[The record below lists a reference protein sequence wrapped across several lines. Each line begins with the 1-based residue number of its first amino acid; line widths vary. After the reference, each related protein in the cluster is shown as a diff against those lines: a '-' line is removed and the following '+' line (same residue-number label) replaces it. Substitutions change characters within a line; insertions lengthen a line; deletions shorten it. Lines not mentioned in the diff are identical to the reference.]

1 MMRGEL
7 LVAVVD
13 GQGGGMGRGL
23 VEAVKKKWPSLHVR
37 ALGTNSLATAAML
50 RAGADDGATGENA
63 VAFNAR
69 RADILLGPIGVL
81 TPNGLLGEVSPRM
94 AEAIGGSEAVK
105 ILLPSQ
111 RCSIRL
117 AVGES
122 QPLQFYLDQAESL
135 LGEELQKRGA
145 AAGRRSFERRE
156 EKIMEQTRRDSFRS
170 RWGFKLACI
179 GSAVGMGN
187 IWLFPSRMS
196 AYGGATFLIPYVIF
210 VVLIASTGVIG
221 EMAFGRAASGGPVA
235 AFGTAAER
243 RTGRRGWGEALGLI
257 PVAGS
262 LAMAIGYSVVV
273 GWILK
278 YAVAS
283 FTGAALENQG
293 VEAFTAYFDTAASS
307 WGNTGWQVA
316 AMAGTLLIMALGIG
330 GGIERANKVMMP
342 LFFCLF
348 VGLAIYI
355 ATLPGAADG
364 YRYIFVLKPEG
375 LLDPMVWVYALG
387 QAFFSLSVAGN
398 GTLIYGSYL
407 SKEADVPESART
419 VAFFDSMAAILSA
432 LVIIPAMAT
441 AGETLTQSGPGLM
454 FIYLP
459 NLFREMPGGRIL
471 MAVFFVA
478 ALFAGVTSLVNLF
491 EAPTAT
497 LQEKLHLSRG
507 TAVAVIGV
515 VGLAV
520 GLCIQGI
527 VSGWMDVCSIYACPI
542 GALLAGVFFYW
553 VLKKE
558 DCLVQVNLARRRP
571 LGRWFYPTAKYLY
584 CGVTVLVLILGAV
597 NGGIG

>member
-1 MMRGEL
+1 
-7 LVAVVD
+7 
-13 GQGGGMGRGL
+13 
-23 VEAVKKKWPSLHVR
+23 
-37 ALGTNSLATAAML
+37 
-50 RAGADDGATGENA
+50 
-63 VAFNAR
+63 
-69 RADILLGPIGVL
+69 
-81 TPNGLLGEVSPRM
+81 
-94 AEAIGGSEAVK
+94 
-105 ILLPSQ
+105 
-111 RCSIRL
+111 
-117 AVGES
+117 
-122 QPLQFYLDQAESL
+122 
-135 LGEELQKRGA
+135 
-145 AAGRRSFERRE
+145 
-156 EKIMEQTRRDSFRS
+156 MEQTRRDSFRS

-221 EMAFGRAASGGPVA
+221 EMAFGRAAAGGPVA
-235 AFGTAAER
+235 AFGAAEER
-243 RTGRRGWGEALGLI
+243 RTGRRRLGEALGLI
-257 PVAGS
+257 PVLGS

-278 YAVAS
+278 YAAAA

-293 VEAFTAYFDTAASS
+293 VEAFTAYFNNTAAS
-307 WGNTGWQVA
+307 WGNTGWQVI

-348 VGLAIYI
+348 VGLAVYI

-419 VAFFDSMAAILSA
+419 VAFFDTMAAVLSA

-459 NLFREMPGGRIL
+459 NLFREMPGGRVL

-497 LQEKLHLSRG
+497 LQEKLYLSRRA
-507 TAVAVIGV
+507 AVAVIGA

-553 VLKKE
+553 VWGKE
-558 DCLVQVNLARRRP
+558 DCLAQVNLARKHPRGPWFCP
-571 LGRWFYPTAKYLY
+571 LAKDVY
-584 CGVTVLVLILGAV
+584 CGAKVAVLILGAV